1 MSGNKAAIKSF
12 LGAIVAS
19 FVVIFAAPLALA
31 AQSFDMSIS
40 DGANSAR
47 GTDQAADLFGATGI
61 FTTITNVLLFVVGA
75 ISVIMVIIGGLRYI
89 LSGGNNANVTSAKN
103 TVLYAIIGIV
113 VALFAYAIVNFVLAS
128 FAPGAVGGGGT
139 NV

>member
-1 MSGNKAAIKSF
+1 MRGKQAAITSF

-31 AQSFDMSIS
+31 QSFEMSIS

-47 GTDQAADLFGATGI
+47 GTDQAADLFGSAGI

-113 VALFAYAIVNFVLAS
+113 VALFAYAIVNFVLSS
-128 FAPGAVGGGGT
+128 FAPGATGSGGT

>member
-1 MSGNKAAIKSF
+1 MRGKQAIITSF
-12 LGAIVAS
+12 LGAIIAS
-19 FVVIFAAPLALA
+19 FVVVFAAPLSL

-40 DGANSAR
+40 DGAESAR
-47 GTDQAADLFGATGI
+47 GVDQAADLFGATGI

-89 LSGGNNANVTSAKN
+89 ISGGNTANVATAKN

-113 VALFAYAIVNFVLAS
+113 VALFAYAIVNFVLSS
-128 FAPGAVGGGGT
+128 FAPGAVGEGGT

>member
-1 MSGNKAAIKSF
+1 MRGKLAIITSL

-19 FVVIFAAPLALA
+19 FVVVFAAPLAS
-31 AQSFDMSIS
+31 AQSFNLSIS
-40 DGANSAR
+40 DGADSAR
-47 GTDQAADLFGATGI
+47 GVDQAADLFGATGI

-89 LSGGNNANVTSAKN
+89 ISGGNTANVTTAKN

-113 VALFAYAIVNFVLAS
+113 VALFAYAIVNFVLSS
-128 FAPGAVGGGGT
+128 FAPGAVGEGGT